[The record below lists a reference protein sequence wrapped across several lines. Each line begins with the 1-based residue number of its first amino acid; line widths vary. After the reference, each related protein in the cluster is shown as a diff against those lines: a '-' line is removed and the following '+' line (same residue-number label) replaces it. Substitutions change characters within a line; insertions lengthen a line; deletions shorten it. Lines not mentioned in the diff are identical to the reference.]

1 MTETISDADVG
12 THTYYGKYR
21 GTVVNNVDPLK
32 KGRIMVTVPDV
43 HLIASSWAMPCV
55 PVAGLQMGALSIPP
69 IGAGVWV
76 EFEQGDPDFP
86 IWVGGWWGSAAEV
99 PSLAQTVQPP
109 VSGFTFQTPLQN
121 ALLISDMPG
130 PAGGIMLKT
139 TTGATITMNDTGIV
153 IQNGKGASIALV
165 GPTVTINGTALAVT

>member
-1 MTETISDADVG
+1 MTETLSDAGVG
-12 THTYYGKYR
+12 TRAYYGKYR
-21 GTVVNNVDPLK
+21 GTVLNNVDPLK
-32 KGRIMVTVPDV
+32 KGRIMVTVPDAG
-43 HLIASSWAMPCV
+43 LIASSWAMPCV

-76 EFEQGDPDFP
+76 EFEQGDPDYP
-86 IWVGGWWGSAAEV
+86 IWVGGWWGSSAEI
-99 PSLAQTVQPP
+99 PALAQTVQPP

-130 PAGGIMLKT
+130 PAGGILLKT
-139 TTGATITMNDTGIV
+139 TTGATITMNDTGVV